1 LAVEPEEDSILM
13 SRDDNPRDELLRR
26 FEAVISGAELDD
38 LRQLVDELSLLGGAA
53 SQAASQSHPPELRR
67 PPFVDVRV
75 FRVRVDLKRSSP
87 PIWRRLELR
96 SDLTLDVVHRVLQ
109 TAFSWTDTHLWRFSL
124 GGDPFGRAGQTF
136 PCPWDVEEG
145 DFGDDGAVP
154 ASEVRLDET
163 MQDVGDALH
172 YVYDYGDNW
181 GLILRLEDV
190 SAVPADSPAAV
201 LVAGRRAAPPED
213 CGGVTDGAELAGLLE
228 DPESIDIDAL
238 NTSLRSPYIAL
249 TEHNLDRRLIDLIG
263 RLAYSPLGDDLETGA
278 VALMSDTEPPDAKEL
293 DESFRAFTWFLDRA
307 ADGGIPLTAAG
318 YLRPADVAAVA
329 RVLPT
334 MGGWIGKANRE
345 SETTPVLHFRKVL
358 QSLGLL
364 RKHKGALRL
373 TRAGASAQQARE
385 ELWNRLADKLVPGAD
400 GFEADA
406 ALLLLAYAA
415 TSAGSEIPLDGVAA
429 ALTTVGWRADGHPIE
444 CRDLYWAPALEVLRN
459 VTSEPTTWP
468 DRWRISPAAARLARA
483 ALQKR

>member
-1 LAVEPEEDSILM
+1 M

-38 LRQLVDELSLLGGAA
+38 LRQLVGELSLLGGLA
-53 SQAASQSHPPELRR
+53 SQKASRSQSAELRR
-67 PPFVDVRV
+67 PPLADLRI
-75 FRVRVDLKRSSP
+75 FRVRVDLKRSRP

-124 GGDPFGRAGQTF
+124 GGEPFGRAGQAF
-136 PCPWDVEEG
+136 LCPWDVEEG
-145 DFGDDGAVP
+145 DFADDGAVP

-181 GLILRLEDV
+181 ELALRLENV
-190 SAVPADSPAAV
+190 SAAPADCPSAV
-201 LVAGRRAAPPED
+201 IIAGRRAAPPED
-213 CGGVTDGAELAGLLE
+213 CGGITDGAELAELLE
-228 DPESIDIDAL
+228 NPGSLEIDML

-249 TEHNLDRRLIDLIG
+249 TEHNLDRRLIDLID
-263 RLAYSPLGDDLETGA
+263 RLAYSPLGDDLQTRA
-278 VALMSDTEPPDAKEL
+278 VALMSDPEPPDGKEL

-318 YLRPADVAAVA
+318 YLRPVDVAAVA
-329 RVLPT
+329 HVLPT

-358 QSLGLL
+358 QALGLL

-385 ELWNRLADKLVPGAD
+385 ELWNHLADRLVPAAD
-400 GFEADA
+400 GFDTDA
-406 ALLLLAYAA
+406 AVLLLAYAA
-415 TSAGSEIPLDGVAA
+415 TSAESEIPLDDVAA
-429 ALTTVGWRADGHPIE
+429 AITTVGWRADSQPIE
-444 CRDLYWAPALEVLRN
+444 RRDLYGIPALEVLRN
-459 VTSEPTTWP
+459 VTTKPTTWA
-468 DRWRISPAAARLARA
+468 DRWRISQAAAKLARA
-483 ALQKR
+483 ALQQR

>member
-1 LAVEPEEDSILM
+1 MTRSSM

-26 FEAVISGAELDD
+26 FDAVISGAELDD
-38 LRQLVDELSLLGGAA
+38 LRQLVGELSLLGGLA
-53 SQAASQSHPPELRR
+53 SQQVSQSQRPELRR
-67 PPFVDVRV
+67 PPLADLRI
-75 FRVRVDLKRSSP
+75 FRVRVDLKRSKP
-87 PIWRRLELR
+87 AIWRRLELR
-96 SDLTLDVVHRVLQ
+96 SDLTLDVVHRILQ

-124 GGDPFGRAGQTF
+124 GGEPFGRDGQPF
-136 PCPWDVEEG
+136 LCPWDVDEG

-154 ASEVRLDET
+154 GSAVRLDET
-163 MQDVGDALH
+163 MQDIGDTVH

-181 GLILRLEDV
+181 ELILRLEDV
-190 SAVPADSPAAV
+190 SAAPADCPSAV
-201 LVAGRRAAPPED
+201 LVAARRAAPPED
-213 CGGVTDGAELAGLLE
+213 CGGITDGAELAELLE

-238 NTSLRSPYIAL
+238 NTSLRSPYIVL
-249 TEHNLDRRLIDLIG
+249 TEHNLDRRLIDLID
-263 RLAYSPLGDDLETGA
+263 RLAYSPLGDDLQTRA
-278 VALMSDTEPPDAKEL
+278 VALMAHPGPPEGKEL
-293 DESFRAFTWFLDRA
+293 DELFRAFTWLLDRA
-307 ADGGIPLTAAG
+307 ADGADAGIPLTAAG

-385 ELWNRLADKLVPGAD
+385 ELWNHLADRLVPAAD
-400 GFEADA
+400 GYETDA

-415 TSAGSEIPLDGVAA
+415 TSAESEIPLDEVAA
-429 ALTTVGWRADGHPIE
+429 ALTNVGWSADGQPIE
-444 CRDLYWAPALEVLRN
+444 RRDLYGIPALEVLRN
-459 VTSEPTTWP
+459 VTSEPATWVN
-468 DRWRISPAAARLARA
+468 RWRISPAAARLARA